1 MMPLLFLNNV
11 SHNDTQVI
19 GVEVC
24 KPAVEDAIINAKLN
38 NIANTEFVC
47 AKAEDALPKLFRRP
61 QFSSSN
67 NDNNDDSS
75 SSGNIVCIVDPP
87 REGLHGNCSRAI
99 RGCSHITKLVY
110 VSCNPTKTMPKDLL
124 VLCGAESKKQRYVI
138 HYVGIYHLLKQLQI
152 AQLR

>member
-1 MMPLLFLNNV
+1 MFGV
-11 SHNDTQVI
+11 SFHHSTNLTLMFVQVI

-24 KPAVEDAIINAKLN
+24 KPAVEDAVINAKLN
-38 NIANTEFVC
+38 NISNTEFVC

-61 QFSSSN
+61 QFSSYSSG
-67 NDNNDDSS
+67 NNDDSS
-75 SSGNIVCIVDPP
+75 SSGNTVCIVDPP

-99 RGCSHITKLVY
+99 RGCSQITKLVY

-138 HYVGIYHLLKQLQI
+138 HHAVTLLKQLQT
-152 AQLR
+152 AQ